1 MVAKESNLRLV
12 IAGLM
17 LGILMAAMDNTIV
30 ATSIGTIVSDL
41 GGLDKFIWV
50 TSAYMVAVMAGMPIF
65 GKLSDMYGRKRFYI
79 FGLLIFLIG
88 SALCGT
94 AQSIVQ
100 LSIYRAIQ
108 GIGGGALMPIA
119 FTIVFDIFP
128 IEKRGKMTGLL
139 GAVFGSSSVLG
150 PLLGAYITENIS
162 WHWIFYVNIP
172 IGLMS
177 LIFIL
182 KAYKENNPPTKQNID
197 WWGAITLVIAVIS
210 LMFALELGGK
220 EFKWDSIQI
229 IGLFASFIV
238 FFVGFL
244 LVERKVKDPIISFW
258 MFKRKEFAISQI
270 ITFFY
275 GATFVILTVF
285 IPIFV
290 QAVYGGTATN
300 AGLILTPMMLGSVVG
315 SAIGGI
321 FQTKISYRN
330 LMLLSII
337 SFGIGMYLLGTM
349 DPQTS
354 RVLLTIYMII
364 TGFGV
369 GFSFSLLP
377 TVSIHNMEP
386 RFRGSATSTNSFFRS
401 LGMTIGVTIF
411 GSIQNSTFTANLK
424 DAFKGIEHGSSMLN
438 NLGDPSAIFRSDV
451 RSSIPT
457 FILEK
462 IIAAMSS
469 SITTVFL
476 LALIP
481 IIVSF
486 IAILFMGNS
495 KAGTKDNK
503 VNLKL

>member
-1 MVAKESNLRLV
+1 MGFDTNHWV
-12 IAGLM
+12 IC
-17 LGILMAAMDNTIV
+17 IV
-30 ATSIGTIVSDL
+30 YCI
-41 GGLDKFIWV
+41 
-50 TSAYMVAVMAGMPIF
+50 
-65 GKLSDMYGRKRFYI
+65 
-79 FGLLIFLIG
+79 
-88 SALCGT
+88 
-94 AQSIVQ
+94 
-100 LSIYRAIQ
+100 
-108 GIGGGALMPIA
+108 
-119 FTIVFDIFP
+119 
-128 IEKRGKMTGLL
+128 
-139 GAVFGSSSVLG
+139 
-150 PLLGAYITENIS
+150 
-162 WHWIFYVNIP
+162 
-172 IGLMS
+172 
-177 LIFIL
+177 
-182 KAYKENNPPTKQNID
+182 
-197 WWGAITLVIAVIS
+197 
-210 LMFALELGGK
+210 
-220 EFKWDSIQI
+220 
-229 IGLFASFIV
+229 
-238 FFVGFL
+238 FVGFL

-462 IIAAMSS
+462 IIVAMSS

-476 LALIP
+476 LALLP

-486 IAILFMGNS
+486 IAILFMGNV
-495 KAGTKDNK
+495 KAVQRIIK
-503 VNLKL
+503 